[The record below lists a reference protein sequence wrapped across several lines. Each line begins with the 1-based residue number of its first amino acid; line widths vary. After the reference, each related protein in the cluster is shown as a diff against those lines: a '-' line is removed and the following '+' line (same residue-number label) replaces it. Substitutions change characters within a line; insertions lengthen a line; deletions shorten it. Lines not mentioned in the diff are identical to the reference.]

1 MIYLVT
7 RNQELFDVHS
17 YQIIDVDT
25 SLNILNKI
33 DTPGVD
39 SETNGRDPHINK
51 VLCLQIGNKDNQV
64 VIDASTVDLKLYKEY
79 LESKF
84 LIFQNGKF
92 DLQFLYNYGIK
103 PLRVYD
109 TMIVEQFLHLG
120 YPPGVIS
127 YSLKSIAEKRLGIEI
142 DKSVRGEIIW
152 RGLDE
157 KVINYAALDVV
168 YLEDIMKSQLKDVD
182 KIPNGRVGAKIECD
196 FTPVIAYLEWCGIKL
211 DENKWK
217 AKMKK
222 DKENY
227 DKALKELN
235 AFLVETPSLKKFWRV
250 DKQGNL
256 FEGFNDEPII
266 YINWSSSQQV
276 TQVAKI
282 LGFNTTVQDKK
293 TGEDKDSV
301 LEKTLKCQKG
311 INDEFL
317 ELYFKYQEYAKVV
330 TSFGRGHLNAINPI
344 TGRLHTTFKAIG
356 AASGRMACGS
366 NQPNTDLAKYKH
378 ISPNSCKYPNIQQL
392 PADKDTR
399 SSFVAEK
406 GNLLVDC
413 DFSALESRLGA
424 DIYNEKCMQDEYN
437 FGSGD
442 IHSLMAI
449 TFFEDKMRKGI
460 TTKEVKKEFP
470 QLRKEAKSPEFLIQF
485 GGSAFGLA
493 QQLGCS
499 LEKAEGFV
507 DKYYSKFS
515 GIAEFKKKGSEN
527 VKKYGYVEICKAT
540 GHRMYWWDFNKW
552 KKDRES
558 FTPEF
563 WEAYRQN
570 HKGTGD
576 SVCQKV
582 KEHFRA
588 SSKWDRMALNGPTQG
603 CGAIIL
609 KTAATDLYKWIINNN
624 LFNKVKFCAFVHDEI
639 LAEFPKKLS
648 EFPKILEETM
658 FNAAAKFCKSVPIPA
673 EAEVGNCWIH

>member
-7 RNQELFDVHS
+7 RNQELFDNSS
-17 YQIIDVDT
+17 YQIIDVET

-64 VIDASTVDLKLYKEY
+64 VIDASTIDLKLYKEY

-235 AFLVETPSLKKFWRV
+235 TFLVKTPSLKKFWRV

-317 ELYFKYQEYAKVV
+317 ELYFKYQEYAKVI
-330 TSFGRGHLNAINPI
+330 TSFGQGHLNAINPI

-356 AASGRMACGS
+356 AASGRMSCGS

-485 GGSAFGLA
+485 GGSAFGLS

-507 DKYYSKFS
+507 NKYYSKFS

-576 SVCQKV
+576 LICQKV

-639 LAEFPKKLS
+639 LAEFPKELS

-673 EAEVGNCWIH
+673 EAEVGDCWIH